1 MRILSYVFS
10 HSRQLSLRSL
20 LGLMALLSTCVC
32 ATPVKA
38 LAQSQTILSR
48 DERSDCLC
56 AHNAHLC
63 IACRVCP
70 STGWKYAIWFILFVV
85 HNFQQISLRKAR
97 SFTLCR
103 ERESCVSHGSRI
115 TDSGSW
121 LAMQMHLSLWPPVR
135 CLPGFQFVFGSLSL
149 SLSGVDS
156 LIWLSY
162 LRSVS
167 IKCGRRIVKHDV
179 RYRQYVGELYSLA
192 RGWDCFNNFD
202 VITSQQ
208 SVLSLCLESF
218 KWTIFFWFLF
228 LISFLGSSFYSFTN
242 CPASICD
249 LCSFKWITIF
259 YL

>member
-1 MRILSYVFS
+1 MHILSYVFS

-85 HNFQQISLRKAR
+85 HNFQQISLRRKAR

-135 CLPGFQFVFGSLSL
+135 CLPGFQCDFGSLSL
-149 SLSGVDS
+149 SLWG
-156 LIWLSY
+156 WLAY
-162 LRSVS
+162 L
-167 IKCGRRIVKHDV
+167 
-179 RYRQYVGELYSLA
+179 
-192 RGWDCFNNFD
+192 
-202 VITSQQ
+202 T
-208 SVLSLCLESF
+208 VLSEISVDQMRQKNCET
-218 KWTIFFWFLF
+218 WRPIPTICRRAVQPRKGLRLF
-228 LISFLGSSFYSFTN
+228 
-242 CPASICD
+242 
-249 LCSFKWITIF
+249 
-259 YL
+259 